1 MQNWYVHCTEYLQTS
16 FSQKSY
22 IEAWEKD
29 KTSIHIMPDAMN
41 VTLARQ
47 NKANYS
53 EVSNP

>member
-1 MQNWYVHCTEYLQTS
+1 MQNWYVHCTEYLQTC

-29 KTSIHIMPDAMN
+29 KTSIHIMPDAMD